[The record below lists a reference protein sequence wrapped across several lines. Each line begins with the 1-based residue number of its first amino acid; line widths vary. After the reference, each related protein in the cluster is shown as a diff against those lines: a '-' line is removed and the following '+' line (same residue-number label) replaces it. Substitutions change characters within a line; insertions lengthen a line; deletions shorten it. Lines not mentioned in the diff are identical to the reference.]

1 MLVLIVVSC
10 TVVHQLYAL
19 NLVIYIFLKNI
30 FVYFL
35 FLNRAVLLGVEYGVT
50 YKAADYSVCSND

>member
-1 MLVLIVVSC
+1 MLVLIMVSC

-19 NLVIYIFLKNI
+19 NLVIYIF

-35 FLNRAVLLGVEYGVT
+35 FMNRAVLLGVEYGVT
-50 YKAADYSVCSND
+50 YKGADYSVCSNDWK